1 MFALSIEALVG
12 SACGFELAAQIVDS
26 FEALAQHQ
34 FEARNRPLFGFQL
47 APQADDGRAQLVVFS
62 FERGE
67 LAELPGHRAT
77 HGRGHGRR
85 KI

>member
-1 MFALSIEALVG
+1 
-12 SACGFELAAQIVDS
+12 
-26 FEALAQHQ
+26 
-34 FEARNRPLFGFQL
+34 
-47 APQADDGRAQLVVFS
+47 LVVFS